1 MPCRRIRIAL
11 YRLKVDKEDREEDV
25 GDSGE
30 DDREREM
37 RKELIKS
44 LRPFAFFSFSWPL
57 ECNSII
63 PYRGPQRE
71 RDPHRIKRLFN
82 FILLIFIMIKRLRTV
97 VSFGGKGTTVKSE
110 HFSEI
115 PKSKLMSVSV

>member
-11 YRLKVDKEDREEDV
+11 DGLKVDKEEREEDV
-25 GDSGE
+25 GGVVRM
-30 DDREREM
+30 REREKCG
-37 RKELIKS
+37 RSLLRV

-57 ECNSII
+57 EWNSI

-71 RDPHRIKRLFN
+71 RDPHRIKRLLIF
-82 FILLIFIMIKRLRTV
+82 LLVFIMIKRLRTV
-97 VSFGGKGTTVKSE
+97 VSFGGKGTTEKSE